1 MQVMD
6 FEKVIPGFLI
16 GGLAYTSSNR
26 IWGHEEMRSQENI
39 HLWLVKM
46 LFCLF

>member
-16 GGLAYTSSNR
+16 GGLAYTSL
-26 IWGHEEMRSQENI
+26 IIEYEVMRKPKKTFTCEHVI
-39 HLWLVKM
+39 LLILK
-46 LFCLF
+46 